1 MRRMIAPVLF
11 LVLLAAAGCGGT
23 TTGSPGAEAGAGGAA
38 DAEAGVGGAG
48 DTKPGCP
55 FTAAQVSDIIGQPM
69 TDEGN
74 CLFGDGKGVASLTI
88 TVSSKTAGAMTFAY
102 QRQQAEKVYHRVTDI
117 KKGDKA
123 YVAAKDIEAE
133 AAVVSD
139 KGSYT
144 LILSRFERFS
154 TDPAAYEQTLRKL
167 LDAILA

>member
-23 TTGSPGAEAGAGGAA
+23 TTGSPGAEAGAAGAA
-38 DAEAGVGGAG
+38 DAEAGAGGAG

-102 QRQQAEKVYHRVTDI
+102 QRQQAEKVYHRVTDV

>member
-1 MRRMIAPVLF
+1 MRRVIAPVLF

-23 TTGSPGAEAGAGGAA
+23 TAGSPGADAGAGGAA
-38 DAEAGVGGAG
+38 DAEAGVGG
-48 DTKPGCP
+48 TVPGCP

-88 TVSSKTAGAMTFAY
+88 TVSSKTAGATTFAY
-102 QRQQAEKVYHRVTDI
+102 QRDRAEKVYDRVTDI
-117 KKGDKA
+117 NKGDKA

-133 AAVVSD
+133 AVVVSD

-144 LILSRFERFS
+144 LIMSSFS

>member
-1 MRRMIAPVLF
+1 MRRVIAPVLF

-23 TTGSPGAEAGAGGAA
+23 TAGSPGADAGAGGAA

-48 DTKPGCP
+48 DTVPGCP
-55 FTAAQVSDIIGQPM
+55 FTATQVSDIIGQPM

-88 TVSSKTAGAMTFAY
+88 TVSSKTAGATTFAY
-102 QRQQAEKVYHRVTDI
+102 QRDRAEKVYDRVTDSN
-117 KKGDKA
+117 KGDKA

-133 AAVVSD
+133 AVVVSD

-144 LILSRFERFS
+144 LIMSSFS

>member
-1 MRRMIAPVLF
+1 MRRVIAPVLF

-23 TTGSPGAEAGAGGAA
+23 TAGSPGADAGAGGAA
-38 DAEAGVGGAG
+38 DAEAGVGG
-48 DTKPGCP
+48 TVPGCP

-88 TVSSKTAGAMTFAY
+88 TVSSKTAGATTFAY
-102 QRQQAEKVYHRVTDI
+102 QRDRAEKVYDRVTDI
-117 KKGDKA
+117 NKGDKG

-133 AAVVSD
+133 AVVVSD

-144 LILSRFERFS
+144 LIMSSFS